1 MHATTLAPLE
11 TVPHEFRIG
20 EGSAFALPEAS
31 RAETSIETRLQKLAK
46 TETLCREI
54 ETLLLLVAGIL
65 GFATVAYGIE
75 QVFSFAANDSVG
87 RAIMHVLR

>member
-11 TVPHEFRIG
+11 TVTHEFCIG
-20 EGSAFALPEAS
+20 EVSTFAPPEAS
-31 RAETSIETRLQKLAK
+31 KAETSIESRLQKLAK

-65 GFATVAYGIE
+65 GLAVVAYGIE
-75 QVFSFAANDSVG
+75 QVFWFAENHSVG
-87 RAIMHVLR
+87 MVIMQVLR